1 VFPGSNA
8 FLLYSSWG
16 FPVDL
21 TALMAEERG
30 LTLDVAG
37 FNEKMEED
45 KAKSAAAEV
54 LFTIHI
60 VQYHN

>member
-1 VFPGSNA
+1 
-8 FLLYSSWG
+8 
-16 FPVDL
+16 
-21 TALMAEERG
+21 MAEERG

-54 LFTIHI
+54 FNIYTLHRSLSLIHHKLYSTIAC
-60 VQYHN
+60 YCSC

>member
-1 VFPGSNA
+1 
-8 FLLYSSWG
+8 
-16 FPVDL
+16 
-21 TALMAEERG
+21 MAEERG

-54 LFTIHI
+54 YAIYYTHCT
-60 VQYHN
+60 VT